1 MYATKYNPTAQ
12 YKPATQSPRSNQP
25 LRTTQ
30 SLTTIKSVRTTQSM
44 STIQS
49 VRATK
54 SVTTIQSAR
63 GTQSV
68 STMQATYTTKPM
80 PTTKSPKYIVVTG
93 LGKRCVVVK
102 SQVSTYQ
109 SLISYIR
116 ASFPGMYYRWH
127 SKTVPLPIVIQ
138 TRDLP
143 ACKGY
148 FVDIQPNV
156 WATIIADIDN
166 IQVLWGFRKIKLYM
180 LYMLVTRRYHTA
192 GFIEV
197 SSVYVWYI
205 YINQLPSNRSAYVMS
220 VLIVGLSRVT

>member
-1 MYATKYNPTAQ
+1 MHATKYNPTAQ

-30 SLTTIKSVRTTQSM
+30 SLTTIQSM
-44 STIQS
+44 RT
-49 VRATK
+49 TK

-68 STMQATYTTKPM
+68 STMQATYTTQPM
-80 PTTKSPKYIVVTG
+80 PTTKSPKYIVITG

-116 ASFPGMYYRWH
+116 ASFPGTYYRWH
-127 SKTVPLPIVIQ
+127 CKTIPLPIVIQ
-138 TRDLP
+138 TCDLP

-166 IQVLWGFRKIKLYM
+166 IQVSISK
-180 LYMLVTRRYHTA
+180 A
-192 GFIEV
+192 
-197 SSVYVWYI
+197 
-205 YINQLPSNRSAYVMS
+205 
-220 VLIVGLSRVT
+220 

>member
-12 YKPATQSPRSNQP
+12 YNPATQSR
-25 LRTTQ
+25 RTTQ
-30 SLTTIKSVRTTQSM
+30 SVSAIQSMRVTKSV

-49 VRATK
+49 V
-54 SVTTIQSAR
+54 R

-68 STMQATYTTKPM
+68 STIQATYTTQPM
-80 PTTKSPKYIVVTG
+80 PISKSPKYIVITG
-93 LGKRCVVVK
+93 LGKRCVALK

-116 ASFPGMYYRWH
+116 ASFPGTYYRLH
-127 SKTVPLPIVIQ
+127 YTSIPLPIVIQ

-156 WATIIADIDN
+156 WPTIIADIDN
-166 IQVLWGFRKIKLYM
+166 IQVSIAKSK
-180 LYMLVTRRYHTA
+180 A
-192 GFIEV
+192 
-197 SSVYVWYI
+197 
-205 YINQLPSNRSAYVMS
+205 
-220 VLIVGLSRVT
+220 